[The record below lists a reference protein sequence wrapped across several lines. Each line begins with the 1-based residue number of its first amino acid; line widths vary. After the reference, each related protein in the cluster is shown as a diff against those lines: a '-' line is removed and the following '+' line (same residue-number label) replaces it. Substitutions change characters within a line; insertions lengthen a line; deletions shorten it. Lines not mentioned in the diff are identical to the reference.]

1 MKTTGYFIFI
11 ATILSLT
18 MGCLLNLTGQ
28 ETVVFSETYKTRE
41 ITGMLDPG
49 DRFFQLLDTGLA
61 DPDGAS
67 LGSCKDSDATILWDH
82 IHSEAFL
89 RQLPEDIRFAWGQDS
104 GSDTRMLFALRLS
117 NERLAP
123 GKKEIQAVT
132 MKKGVRE
139 GSYDLLIT
147 FTEEGALKWAQMTRE
162 NLGRNI
168 AIVINGKVVTAPKVM
183 AEIRQG
189 KCLISGDLSKDEA
202 GRIKQL
208 LET

>member
-1 MKTTGYFIFI
+1 M
-11 ATILSLT
+11 
-18 MGCLLNLTGQ
+18 TGQ

-41 ITGMLDPG
+41 ITGMLDPEE
-49 DRFFQLLDTGLA
+49 RFYQLLDTGLA
-61 DPDGAS
+61 DPEGAM
-67 LGSCKDSDATILWDH
+67 LGGCKDSDAAILWDH

-89 RQLPEDIRFAWGQDS
+89 KQLPEDIRFAWGRDS

-147 FTEEGALKWAQMTRE
+147 FTDEGALRWARMTRE

-189 KCLISGDLSKDEA
+189 KCRISGDLSKDEA

-208 LET
+208 LEN